1 MKTPEPWVSLE
12 AIASHLDV
20 SPDTVYR
27 WIEKKDMPCTKIGS
41 RWKFKVSEVDAWAR
55 SGKAADQDE
64 GTEGSEEDSPRKGGV
79 C

>member
-1 MKTPEPWVSLE
+1 MKSPEPWVSLE

-41 RWKFKVSEVDAWAR
+41 RWKFKVSKVDAWVE
-55 SGKAADQDE
+55 SGKASDDHPE
-64 GTEGSEEDSPRKGGV
+64 PSGSQP
-79 C
+79 